1 MKNNKKIYSDFE
13 RDIKTVHWKDILI
26 KDKNPNIETF
36 MKINGNVFVSEL
48 IAIIKNL
55 HKKNKK
61 IKDQYKNGG
70 VSLEISVGIHAN
82 SNIMIGFSESD
93 FTEILDFCI
102 KFYEKYEMYES
113 CQKILKIKEQ
123 IISEKVTIESSIKN
137 TKKDDL

>member
-1 MKNNKKIYSDFE
+1 MTNNKKKYSDFE
-13 RDIKTVHWKDILI
+13 RDIKTVHWKEILI
-26 KDKNPNIETF
+26 KDKNPHIESF

-93 FTEILDFCI
+93 FTEILDFCSLI
-102 KFYEKYEMYES
+102 F
-113 CQKILKIKEQ
+113 KIF
-123 IISEKVTIESSIKN
+123 
-137 TKKDDL
+137 